1 MKRLL
6 KTMFSLSVLAVLS
19 VGCGPRPIV
28 EEPVQ
33 QRPAVEVDVNRDGV
47 KVETEP
53 ADDDRGVEVQVGGGQ
68 GIKVETER
76 AD

>member
-6 KTMFSLSVLAVLS
+6 KTMLSLSVVAVLS

-33 QRPAVEVDVNRDGV
+33 QPAVEVDVNRDGV
-47 KVETEP
+47 NVESEP

-68 GIKVETER
+68 GIKVETKR
-76 AD
+76 PD